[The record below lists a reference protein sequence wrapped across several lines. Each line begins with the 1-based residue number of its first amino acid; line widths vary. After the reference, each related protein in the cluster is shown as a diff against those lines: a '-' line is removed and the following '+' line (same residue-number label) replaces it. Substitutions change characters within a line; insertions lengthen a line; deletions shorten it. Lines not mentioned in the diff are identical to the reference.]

1 MQIVA
6 ATESHIPGI
15 IELWKEFS
23 DYHRNMDPIY
33 ARSEDGPSNFGD
45 YVKGLLDSDDSQVL
59 VAMDSGKAVAY
70 SIARIVKR
78 PPVFRD
84 IEYGFI
90 SDLGVK
96 SEYRRKGLGA
106 QILNGIFEWLESREI
121 DRIELLVLAKNEIGV
136 SFWKK
141 HGFEVFLYRMSLDSA
156 EQGSKRLGVE

>member
-1 MQIVA
+1 MQIVE
-6 ATESHIPGI
+6 ATESHIPGV

-33 ARSEDGPSNFGD
+33 ARSEDGPSKFGD
-45 YVKGLLDSDDSQVL
+45 YVKGLLGSDDSQVL
-59 VAMDSGKAVAY
+59 VATDRGEAVAY
-70 SIARIVKR
+70 SIAQILKR

-96 SEYRRKGLGA
+96 SEYRRKGLGE
-106 QILNGIFEWLESREI
+106 QILNKIFEWFESRRI

-141 HGFEVFLYRMSLDSA
+141 HGFEVFLYHMSLGSA
-156 EQGSKRLGVE
+156 EQDSKRLGVE